1 MSIFEDKQVSIKKII
16 GTGLITAA
24 VIAAISSCT
33 TTPEEESDLEMDT
46 YVEGAVVEGVPGGVV
61 QETSVLTATVKAIDY
76 SDRTVTLVDQYG
88 NQKTLDVGPEA
99 VNFDQVEKGDLVTVE
114 MVEQL
119 AIYMEEDGDI
129 DAGGDAGFAVLADKG
144 QKPAGIM
151 GETITTRAQVLAID
165 TTARTVTLGFEDGSK
180 DTVAVRPDIELD
192 QSQLGQIVVI
202 RLTTAMA
209 LSVEKVSD

>member
-1 MSIFEDKQVSIKKII
+1 VSIKKII

-24 VIAAISSCT
+24 VIAAISSCAT
-33 TTPEEESDLEMDT
+33 APEEESELELDS

-88 NQKTLDVGPEA
+88 NQKTLEVGPEA

-129 DAGGDAGFAVLADKG
+129 DTDGDAGFAVLADKG